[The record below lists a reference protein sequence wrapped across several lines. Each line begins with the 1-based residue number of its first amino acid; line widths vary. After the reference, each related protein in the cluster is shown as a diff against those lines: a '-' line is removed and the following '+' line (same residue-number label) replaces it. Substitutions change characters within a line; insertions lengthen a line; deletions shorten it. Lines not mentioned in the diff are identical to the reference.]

1 MVGTLNILIFIF
13 FIYWHYITSLEL
25 FQMKTIGSREKHG
38 ILFDKFLWLVTFPQ
52 NFMLFFYDF
61 QKFIKNASPDER
73 MIVSDILSEPS
84 KILLDGSR
92 EWNPLISMTLSNNS
106 MIIPWF
112 NCKVGPFIIRH
123 NSMISRIPWWLW
135 CMWCFSRFGIS
146 QYLAFVWSFERTGMH
161 AKAFFYLPVVSIRL
175 YGLAWSSNG
184 FIKRGVNK

>member
-38 ILFDKFLWLVTFPQ
+38 ILFDKFLWLMTFPQ

-123 NSMISRIPWWLW
+123 NSMISRISWWLW
-135 CMWCFSRFGIS
+135 T
-146 QYLAFVWSFERTGMH
+146 L
-161 AKAFFYLPVVSIRL
+161 L
-175 YGLAWSSNG
+175 
-184 FIKRGVNK
+184 